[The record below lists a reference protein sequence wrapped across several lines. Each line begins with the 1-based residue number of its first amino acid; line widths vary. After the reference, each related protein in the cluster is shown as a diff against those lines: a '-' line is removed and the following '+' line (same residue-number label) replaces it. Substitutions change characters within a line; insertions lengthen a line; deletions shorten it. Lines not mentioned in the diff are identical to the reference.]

1 MSTSY
6 SEISSAS
13 AINQNYEKMDVGE
26 DLMEDDREPLRN
38 RPDSLYD
45 PYDNDG
51 QCKLKNFLEIHRDQ
65 LFFKLLVVADDNNP
79 GMKHFV
85 ANDLE
90 YKIKIS
96 SPVGTSQPFNTLPKQ
111 FSSSLPPQL
120 DSNVLNDLEIEA
132 QYLAANIDNLTENL
146 ANLLHSISS
155 ITADN
160 VEVYKNAVTKL
171 TDTIDS
177 NIKSMYSIIAKSEEI
192 SKSMHKAEQMAT
204 RIREIRRLVD
214 LFESAL

>member
-1 MSTSY
+1 
-6 SEISSAS
+6 
-13 AINQNYEKMDVGE
+13 
-26 DLMEDDREPLRN
+26 
-38 RPDSLYD
+38 
-45 PYDNDG
+45 
-51 QCKLKNFLEIHRDQ
+51 
-65 LFFKLLVVADDNNP
+65 
-79 GMKHFV
+79 MKHFV

-90 YKIKIS
+90 YKIKVS
-96 SPVGTSQPFNTLPKQ
+96 SPVGQPFGSLPKQ

-160 VEVYKNAVTKL
+160 VEVYKNSVTML
-171 TDTIDS
+171 SDAIDS

-192 SKSMHKAEQMAT
+192 SKSMSKAESMAT
-204 RIREIRRLVD
+204 RIKEIRRLVD
-214 LFESAL
+214 MLEATL

>member
-1 MSTSY
+1 MYVGISELSSHVLIFPSTV
-6 SEISSAS
+6 I
-13 AINQNYEKMDVGE
+13 
-26 DLMEDDREPLRN
+26 
-38 RPDSLYD
+38 
-45 PYDNDG
+45 
-51 QCKLKNFLEIHRDQ
+51 
-65 LFFKLLVVADDNNP
+65 ADDNNP
-79 GMKHFV
+79 AMKHFV

-96 SPVGTSQPFNTLPKQ
+96 SPVGATQPFGSLPKQ

-160 VEVYKNAVTKL
+160 VEVYKNSVTKL

-192 SKSMHKAEQMAT
+192 SKSMYKAEQMAT

-214 LFESAL
+214 MFEATL

>member
-1 MSTSY
+1 
-6 SEISSAS
+6 
-13 AINQNYEKMDVGE
+13 
-26 DLMEDDREPLRN
+26 
-38 RPDSLYD
+38 
-45 PYDNDG
+45 
-51 QCKLKNFLEIHRDQ
+51 
-65 LFFKLLVVADDNNP
+65 
-79 GMKHFV
+79 MKHFV
-85 ANDLE
+85 TNDLE

-96 SPVGTSQPFNTLPKQ
+96 SPVSAALPFNSLPRQ

-120 DSNVLNDLEIEA
+120 DSNVLSDLEIEA

-146 ANLLHSISS
+146 ANLLNSIGS

-160 VEVYKNAVTKL
+160 VSVYQNSVSKL

-192 SKSMHKAEQMAT
+192 SKSMSKAEQMAS

-214 LFESAL
+214 MFESSL

>member
-1 MSTSY
+1 
-6 SEISSAS
+6 
-13 AINQNYEKMDVGE
+13 
-26 DLMEDDREPLRN
+26 
-38 RPDSLYD
+38 
-45 PYDNDG
+45 
-51 QCKLKNFLEIHRDQ
+51 
-65 LFFKLLVVADDNNP
+65 
-79 GMKHFV
+79 MKHFV

-96 SPVGTSQPFNTLPKQ
+96 SPVGSNQPLNSLPKQ

-160 VEVYKNAVTKL
+160 VEVYKSSVTKL

-214 LFESAL
+214 MFEATL

>member
-1 MSTSY
+1 MKNIPSTSRNPFVGDIMSTSY
-6 SEISSAS
+6 SEISSA
-13 AINQNYEKMDVGE
+13 AVINQNYEKMDVGE
-26 DLMEDDREPLRN
+26 DMMEDDRDGIRN

-45 PYDNDG
+45 PYDVDG
-51 QCKLKNFLEIHRDQ
+51 QF
-65 LFFKLLVVADDNNP
+65 VPDDNNP

-85 ANDLE
+85 ASDIE

-96 SPVGTSQPFNTLPKQ
+96 SPVASAQPFGNLPRQ

-160 VEVYKNAVTKL
+160 VDVYKNSVTKL

-214 LFESAL
+214 LFESSL

>member
-1 MSTSY
+1 MKGNVNSTSFIVNF
-6 SEISSAS
+6 SNSCHFFA
-13 AINQNYEKMDVGE
+13 VVV
-26 DLMEDDREPLRN
+26 DDT
-38 RPDSLYD
+38 
-45 PYDNDG
+45 
-51 QCKLKNFLEIHRDQ
+51 
-65 LFFKLLVVADDNNP
+65 NP

-90 YKIKIS
+90 FKIKIS
-96 SPVGTSQPFNTLPKQ
+96 SPVGTSQSLPKQ
-111 FSSSLPPQL
+111 FTSSLPPQL

-146 ANLLHSISS
+146 ANLLHSIGS

-160 VEVYKNAVTKL
+160 VEVYKNSVTKL

-214 LFESAL
+214 LFESSL

>member
-1 MSTSY
+1 MVNVSR
-6 SEISSAS
+6 ISP
-13 AINQNYEKMDVGE
+13 
-26 DLMEDDREPLRN
+26 DLITV
-38 RPDSLYD
+38 
-45 PYDNDG
+45 
-51 QCKLKNFLEIHRDQ
+51 QTA
-65 LFFKLLVVADDNNP
+65 FFHLTVVADENHP

-85 ANDLE
+85 ASDLE
-90 YKIKIS
+90 YKIKVS
-96 SPVGTSQPFNTLPKQ
+96 SPVGSSQPFGNLPKQ

-155 ITADN
+155 ISADN
-160 VEVYKNAVTKL
+160 VEVYKNSVTKL

-192 SKSMHKAEQMAT
+192 SKSMSKAEAMAS

-214 LFESAL
+214 MFEATL

>member
-1 MSTSY
+1 
-6 SEISSAS
+6 
-13 AINQNYEKMDVGE
+13 MDSVSDVE
-26 DLMEDDREPLRN
+26 
-38 RPDSLYD
+38 
-45 PYDNDG
+45 
-51 QCKLKNFLEIHRDQ
+51 
-65 LFFKLLVVADDNNP
+65 KLLRTSLSPWDSFSVIADESNP
-79 GMKHFV
+79 AMKHFV

-90 YKIKIS
+90 YKIKIA
-96 SPVGTSQPFNTLPKQ
+96 SPGSSQPLNSLPKQ

-160 VEVYKNAVTKL
+160 VEVYKNSVTKL

-192 SKSMHKAEQMAT
+192 SKSMSKAEQMAT

-214 LFESAL
+214 MFEATLWITRQHSYQQSTLSSHNIAIELNKY

>member
-1 MSTSY
+1 MTFEAHEVFSV
-6 SEISSAS
+6 I
-13 AINQNYEKMDVGE
+13 
-26 DLMEDDREPLRN
+26 
-38 RPDSLYD
+38 
-45 PYDNDG
+45 
-51 QCKLKNFLEIHRDQ
+51 
-65 LFFKLLVVADDNNP
+65 ADDNNP

-96 SPVGTSQPFNTLPKQ
+96 SPVGVGQPFNNISRQL
-111 FSSSLPPQL
+111 SSSLPPQL
-120 DSNVLNDLEIEA
+120 DSNVLSDLEIEA
-132 QYLAANIDNLTENL
+132 QYLAANVDSLTENL

-160 VEVYKNAVTKL
+160 VEVYKNSVTKL

-192 SKSMHKAEQMAT
+192 SKSMYKAEQMAT

-214 LFESAL
+214 MFEAAL

>member
-1 MSTSY
+1 M
-6 SEISSAS
+6 
-13 AINQNYEKMDVGE
+13 
-26 DLMEDDREPLRN
+26 
-38 RPDSLYD
+38 
-45 PYDNDG
+45 
-51 QCKLKNFLEIHRDQ
+51 NF
-65 LFFKLLVVADDNNP
+65 FFPVVADEKNP
-79 GMKHFV
+79 AMKHFV

-90 YKIKIS
+90 YKIKIA
-96 SPVGTSQPFNTLPKQ
+96 SPVGSGLPKQ
-111 FSSSLPPQL
+111 FSSSFPPQL

-160 VEVYKNAVTKL
+160 VEVYKNSVTKL

-192 SKSMHKAEQMAT
+192 SKSMNKAEQMAT

-214 LFESAL
+214 LFESTL

>member
-1 MSTSY
+1 
-6 SEISSAS
+6 
-13 AINQNYEKMDVGE
+13 
-26 DLMEDDREPLRN
+26 
-38 RPDSLYD
+38 
-45 PYDNDG
+45 
-51 QCKLKNFLEIHRDQ
+51 
-65 LFFKLLVVADDNNP
+65 
-79 GMKHFV
+79 MKHFV

-96 SPVGTSQPFNTLPKQ
+96 SPVGVGQAFSNISKQ
-111 FSSSLPPQL
+111 LSSSLPPQL

-132 QYLAANIDNLTENL
+132 QYLAANVDNLTENL

-160 VEVYKNAVTKL
+160 VEVYKNSVTKL

-192 SKSMHKAEQMAT
+192 SKSMYKAEQMAS

-214 LFESAL
+214 MFEATL

>member
-6 SEISSAS
+6 SEISSAA

-26 DLMEDDREPLRN
+26 DLLDDEREQLRN

-51 QCKLKNFLEIHRDQ
+51 QCKLSGEMCLQ
-65 LFFKLLVVADDNNP
+65 LFTIPFLVLVDDNNP

-96 SPVGTSQPFNTLPKQ
+96 SPVGPAQPFGSLPKQ

-160 VEVYKNAVTKL
+160 VEVYKNSVTKL

-214 LFESAL
+214 MFEATL

>member
-1 MSTSY
+1 
-6 SEISSAS
+6 
-13 AINQNYEKMDVGE
+13 
-26 DLMEDDREPLRN
+26 
-38 RPDSLYD
+38 
-45 PYDNDG
+45 
-51 QCKLKNFLEIHRDQ
+51 
-65 LFFKLLVVADDNNP
+65 
-79 GMKHFV
+79 MKHFV

-90 YKIKIS
+90 FKIKIS
-96 SPVGTSQPFNTLPKQ
+96 SPVGTGQSLPKQ
-111 FSSSLPPQL
+111 FISSLPPQL

-160 VEVYKNAVTKL
+160 VEVYKNSVTKL

-214 LFESAL
+214 LFEASLWNSHHDLLNNWG

>member
-1 MSTSY
+1 
-6 SEISSAS
+6 
-13 AINQNYEKMDVGE
+13 
-26 DLMEDDREPLRN
+26 
-38 RPDSLYD
+38 
-45 PYDNDG
+45 
-51 QCKLKNFLEIHRDQ
+51 
-65 LFFKLLVVADDNNP
+65 
-79 GMKHFV
+79 MKHFV
-85 ANDLE
+85 TNDLE

-96 SPVGTSQPFNTLPKQ
+96 SPVSATPPFSSLPRQ

-120 DSNVLNDLEIEA
+120 DSNVLSDLEIEA

-146 ANLLHSISS
+146 ANLLNSIGS

-160 VEVYKNAVTKL
+160 VCVYQNSVSKL

-192 SKSMHKAEQMAT
+192 SKSMHKAEQMAS

-214 LFESAL
+214 MFEASL

>member
-1 MSTSY
+1 M
-6 SEISSAS
+6 
-13 AINQNYEKMDVGE
+13 KMKANVSFFYFESQILSHLIPRLFAVIADE
-26 DLMEDDREPLRN
+26 D
-38 RPDSLYD
+38 
-45 PYDNDG
+45 
-51 QCKLKNFLEIHRDQ
+51 
-65 LFFKLLVVADDNNP
+65 NP

-90 YKIKIS
+90 YKIKVS
-96 SPVGTSQPFNTLPKQ
+96 SPVGSTQPFGNLPKQ

-155 ITADN
+155 ISADN
-160 VEVYKNAVTKL
+160 VEVYKNSVTKL

-192 SKSMHKAEQMAT
+192 SKSMNKAEAMAS

-214 LFESAL
+214 MFEATL

>member
-1 MSTSY
+1 MKFRV
-6 SEISSAS
+6 
-13 AINQNYEKMDVGE
+13 NHRFHDVF
-26 DLMEDDREPLRN
+26 P
-38 RPDSLYD
+38 
-45 PYDNDG
+45 
-51 QCKLKNFLEIHRDQ
+51 
-65 LFFKLLVVADDNNP
+65 VVVDDNNP

-96 SPVGTSQPFNTLPKQ
+96 SPVGTGQSLNSLPKQ

-160 VEVYKNAVTKL
+160 VEVYKNSVTKL

-192 SKSMHKAEQMAT
+192 SKSMHKAEQMAV

-214 LFESAL
+214 MFEATL

>member
-6 SEISSAS
+6 SEISSAE

-26 DLMEDDREPLRN
+26 DLLDDDREPLRN
-38 RPDSLYD
+38 RQD
-45 PYDNDG
+45 PFEDEG
-51 QCKLKNFLEIHRDQ
+51 QCEFSNFASHFPIQQTSR
-65 LFFKLLVVADDNNP
+65 LFAVIADEDNP

-90 YKIKIS
+90 YKIKVS
-96 SPVGTSQPFNTLPKQ
+96 SPVGSGQAFGNLPKQ

-155 ITADN
+155 ISADN
-160 VEVYKNAVTKL
+160 VEVYKNSVTKL

-192 SKSMHKAEQMAT
+192 SKSMNKAEAMAS

-214 LFESAL
+214 MFEATL

>member
-1 MSTSY
+1 
-6 SEISSAS
+6 
-13 AINQNYEKMDVGE
+13 MDE
-26 DLMEDDREPLRN
+26 EREVLRN

-45 PYDNDG
+45 YDNDG
-51 QCKLKNFLEIHRDQ
+51 QCEFSAKLCSSNLNY
-65 LFFKLLVVADDNNP
+65 LFLLVIEDDNNP

-96 SPVGTSQPFNTLPKQ
+96 SPVSGQPLNSLPRQ

-160 VEVYKNAVTKL
+160 VEVYKNSVSKL

-192 SKSMHKAEQMAT
+192 SKSMNKAEQMAT
-204 RIREIRRLVD
+204 RIKEIRRLVD
-214 LFESAL
+214 LFDAAL